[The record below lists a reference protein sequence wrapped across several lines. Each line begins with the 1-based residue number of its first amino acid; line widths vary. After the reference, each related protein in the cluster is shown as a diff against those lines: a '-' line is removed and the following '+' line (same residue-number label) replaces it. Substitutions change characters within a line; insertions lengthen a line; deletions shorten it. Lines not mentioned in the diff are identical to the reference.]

1 MATIYDIAA
10 AMHMSASAVSR
21 ALRDGEGLSPNT
33 VAAIRAEARRQGYV
47 PRPRKHAA
55 ARSVAILCPG
65 VGGGFYSRI
74 VTSLTKHLNAGGC
87 ECFTVFSD
95 FDKGREEMLLKMLPE
110 RGISGILCITESRD
124 LRSAL
129 ENCIRT
135 REVPIV
141 QIGMSAP
148 VGEYDNVRVDEETG
162 VRAIM
167 EHLTGLGHRRIV
179 FIGGRFS
186 HTRSEFFLGEAER
199 LGIANTCRAEKS
211 GEVGFECGCHF
222 GEKLLQEKA
231 LPTAIVAEYDD
242 VALGA
247 MRRLQE
253 AGVRVPQDVS
263 VVGYDDAD
271 YCGYMTPALTTVH
284 SHTDSMCE
292 IASEMLLRKLR
303 NPVYRTVQNILIRP
317 DLVIRETT
325 CKARE

>member
-10 AMHMSASAVSR
+10 AMNLSASAVSR
-21 ALRDGEGLSPNT
+21 ALRDGEGLSPDT

-47 PRPRKHAA
+47 PRPRKHSP

-74 VTSLTKHLNAGGC
+74 VTSLTRHLNAGGC

-95 FDKGREEMLLKMLPE
+95 FDKSREEMLLKMLPE

-124 LRSAL
+124 LRGAL
-129 ENCIRT
+129 ESCIRT

-179 FIGGRFS
+179 FLGGRFS
-186 HTRSEFFLGEAER
+186 RTRSEFFLGEAER
-199 LGIANTCRAEKS
+199 LGITASCRAEKS
-211 GEVGFECGCHF
+211 GEVGFDCGYHF
-222 GEKLLQEKA
+222 GEKLLQEKT

-253 AGVRVPQDVS
+253 AGVSIPRDIS

-271 YCGYMTPALTTVH
+271 YCSYMTPALTTVH

-303 NPVYRTVQNILIRP
+303 DPVYRTVQNILIRP
-317 DLVIRETT
+317 DLVIRESTS
-325 CKARE
+325 KARE

>member
-10 AMHMSASAVSR
+10 ALQLSPSAVSR
-21 ALRDGEGLSPNT
+21 ALRDGEGLSPET

-47 PRPRKHAA
+47 PRPRKHAP

-74 VTSLTKHLNAGGC
+74 VTALTKHLNAGGC

-95 FDKGREEMLLKMLPE
+95 FDKSREEMLLRTLPE

-135 REVPIV
+135 REVPVV

-148 VGEYDNVRVDEETG
+148 VGEYDNIRVDEETG
-162 VRAIM
+162 VRAVM
-167 EHLTGLGHRRIV
+167 EHLTELGHRNIT
-179 FIGGRFS
+179 FLGGRFS
-186 HTRSEFFLGEAER
+186 RTRAEFFAGEANRRGLSGSCSALMTQEEGYFCGSSLAER
-199 LGIANTCRAEKS
+199 L
-211 GEVGFECGCHF
+211 
-222 GEKLLQEKA
+222 LQGKK

-247 MRRLQE
+247 IRRLRE
-253 AGVRVPQDVS
+253 AGLRVPQDLS

-271 YCGYMTPALTTVH
+271 YCSYLTPALTTVH
-284 SHTDSMCE
+284 SHTGSMCE

-303 NPVYRTVQNILIRP
+303 DPVYRTVQNILIRP
-317 DLVIRETT
+317 DLVIREST